1 MQWIDLAQEMEKWQ
15 AVVSTVM
22 NLCVPLNAGDFLPRL
37 ASQKWLCCMELAIRN
52 SSGLTSFIIKC

>member
-1 MQWIDLAQEMEKWQ
+1 MHWIDLAQEMEKWR

-37 ASQKWLCCMELAIRN
+37 NAASVSKMASLYGI
-52 SSGLTSFIIKC
+52 SY